1 MIGWRDRGCLQ
12 MAMLLEGREELVL
25 VWMKLE
31 GRFLAVE
38 AKAEACC
45 AMQMREARVEEAR
58 EDLRNDG
65 RVRWK
70 LHREQSDTHQEE
82 DTVAGCRRRH
92 PGSAVAKGRM
102 AATSE
107 LGHLSVVAAERRDGG
122 VGGVVRAMGVFL
134 RAEHVLVR
142 ASTRYSLPM
151 IAFGPGRTSG
161 TRGSTGQ
168 IHSVGCKSRKRV
180 KGAPAVG
187 TSRWRTRSRILSLD
201 MRRVQ
206 TSEGDDRYGQAA
218 VRPLRHADTRPHHL
232 TASTPPSSC
241 RMTAKPDQ
249 VPESSRRLVPWLQ
262 VTAKFRSQ
270 LLHGDKALRAWWLP
284 GPSGASL
291 ISLLCNI
298 LLNVPCA
305 GGHPCGPG
313 PRLPFL
319 PCGPGRNGSRPR
331 EKGSA
336 KGICV
341 GGWAVGM

>member
-1 MIGWRDRGCLQ
+1 MILTCHRKVDEGELLMIGWRDRGCLQ

-134 RAEHVLVR
+134 RAEHVLVW
-142 ASTRYSLPM
+142 ASTRYSL
-151 IAFGPGRTSG
+151 
-161 TRGSTGQ
+161 
-168 IHSVGCKSRKRV
+168 
-180 KGAPAVG
+180 
-187 TSRWRTRSRILSLD
+187 
-201 MRRVQ
+201 
-206 TSEGDDRYGQAA
+206 
-218 VRPLRHADTRPHHL
+218 
-232 TASTPPSSC
+232 C
-241 RMTAKPDQ
+241 R
-249 VPESSRRLVPWLQ
+249 
-262 VTAKFRSQ
+262 
-270 LLHGDKALRAWWLP
+270 
-284 GPSGASL
+284 
-291 ISLLCNI
+291 
-298 LLNVPCA
+298 
-305 GGHPCGPG
+305 
-313 PRLPFL
+313 
-319 PCGPGRNGSRPR
+319 
-331 EKGSA
+331 
-336 KGICV
+336 
-341 GGWAVGM
+341 